1 MILTSIFYHVDE
13 FCKDLNIFLKNK
25 TPGERTS
32 KTGKKPRMTLSEIM
46 TITIYFHHSKMRTFK
61 DYYSTIIKRLLFK
74 AFPKAVSYNRFIEL
88 MQQSAMFLYLFLTY
102 CCMGKVTG
110 ISFVDSMALVVCNN
124 LRISSNKV
132 FKACAARGKTSTGWF
147 YGFKLHIVINEYG
160 EIISFDITP
169 GNIDD
174 RNKKVMEKLT
184 KPLWGKLFGD
194 RGYLSEKLR
203 KSLYSRGI
211 SLFTRIRKGMKNVL
225 MTLEDK
231 ILLQKRGL
239 IESVNGI
246 LQSSC
251 LIEHTRHRSVIN
263 FLVNVLSGLAAYTFL
278 DKKPSIVKPLK
289 PRISECF

>member
-1 MILTSIFYHVDE
+1 MILTTIFYHVDE
-13 FCKDLNIFLKNK
+13 FCKNLDVFLKNK
-25 TPGERTS
+25 TLKKSASTA
-32 KTGKKPRMTLSEIM
+32 GKKPRMTLSEII
-46 TITIYFHHSKMRTFK
+46 TITIYFHQSKMRTFK
-61 DYYSTIIKRLLFK
+61 DYYNIMIKGFMFK

-88 MQQSAMFLYLFLTY
+88 MQQIVKPLYLFLTC
-102 CCMGKVTG
+102 CCMGRVTG
-110 ISFVDSMALVVCNN
+110 IAFVDSMALVVCHN

-132 FKACAARGKTSTGWF
+132 FKGCAARGKTSTGWF

-174 RNKKVMEKLT
+174 RNEKVMKKLT

-203 KSLYSRGI
+203 KVLYSRGI
-211 SLFTRIRKGMKNVL
+211 NLFTRIRKGMKNIL
-225 MTLEDK
+225 MKLEDK
-231 ILLQKRGL
+231 ILLQKRGI
-239 IESVNGI
+239 IESVNEI

-251 LIEHTRHRSVIN
+251 QIEHTRHRSIVN
-263 FLVNVLSGLAAYTFL
+263 FLVNVLSGLAAYTFF

-289 PRISECF
+289 PRLSDCF